1 MIENPVTFAK
11 SLDQGRSPG
20 AGALTPA
27 AFYCVADSRY
37 FLGAVGMLNSLR
49 LLGHDEP
56 IFVLDCGLT
65 DDERR
70 MLAPHATVVPA
81 PGDSPPWLLK
91 AAAPLNHPADAIVL
105 IDTDLIVTRPLTTL
119 IRNPSGAKVVA
130 FRNKSDRFF
139 SAWGELLGLGKARPR
154 PYVSSSL
161 VFLHGEAGS
170 AVLALMDRL
179 RSRVDFQRT
188 FWRDNDLEY
197 PFLLGDQ
204 DLLNAILATRLDPGE
219 VVELEARLEAVP
231 PFAGLRVRDEE
242 ALMCSYEDGVEPYVL
257 HHFLTKPWLEPTMG
271 GVYTQLLL
279 RLLLGPDVAIRVPER
294 DLPLHLQPGVIA
306 GAKRWYRGPF
316 SAGVRTVRERLRRAG
331 GPVES

>member
-1 MIENPVTFAK
+1 VTDAK
-11 SLDQGRSPG
+11 RLDEGRAPG
-20 AGALTPA
+20 AGATSPA

-49 LLGHDEP
+49 RVGHDEP

-65 DDERR
+65 EGERK
-70 MLAPHATVVPA
+70 MLAPHATMVPA
-81 PGDSPPWLLK
+81 PNDSPPWLLK
-91 AAAPLNHPADAIVL
+91 ATAPLNHPAEVIVL
-105 IDTDLIVTRPLTTL
+105 IDTDLIVTRPLTEL
-119 IRNPSGAKVVA
+119 IHEPAGPQVVA

-139 SAWGELLGLGKARPR
+139 SAWGELPGLGEARPR

-161 VFLHGEAGS
+161 VLLRGAVGS
-170 AVLALMDRL
+170 EVLLLMDGL

-188 FWRDNDLEY
+188 FWRDNDPQY

-204 DLLNAILATRLDPGE
+204 DLLNAILATRLDPGQ

-231 PFAGLRVRDEE
+231 PFAGLRVLDEE
-242 ALMCSYEDGVEPYVL
+242 ALECSYEDGVEPYVL

-271 GVYTQLLL
+271 GVYTQLFL
-279 RLLLGPDVAIRVPER
+279 RLLLGPDVAIRVPQR

-306 GAKRWYRGPF
+306 GARRWYRGPF
-316 SAGVRTVRERLRRAG
+316 SAGVRMVRDRVKRAG
-331 GPVES
+331 RLVED

>member
-1 MIENPVTFAK
+1 VTEAK
-11 SLDQGRSPG
+11 SLDEGRAPG
-20 AGALTPA
+20 AGVPPA

-49 LLGHDEP
+49 LVGHDEP

-65 DDERR
+65 DRQR
-70 MLAPHATVVPA
+70 SMLAPHATVVPA
-81 PGDSPPWLLK
+81 PNDSPPWLLK
-91 AAAPLNHPADAIVL
+91 TAAPLMHPAAMIVL
-105 IDTDLIVTRPLTTL
+105 IDTDLIVTRPLTPL
-119 IRNPSGAKVVA
+119 IHNADGAEVVA
-130 FRNKSDRFF
+130 FRNRSDRFF
-139 SAWGELLGLGKARPR
+139 SAWGEHLGLGEARPR

-161 VFLHGEAGS
+161 VFLHGGS
-170 AVLALMDRL
+170 EVLPLMDRL

-188 FWRDNDLEY
+188 FWRQNDPEY

-204 DLLNAILATRLDPGE
+204 DLLNAILAIRLDPGQ

-231 PFAGLRVRDEE
+231 PFAGLSVLDEE
-242 ALMCSYEDGVEPYVL
+242 ALTCSYEDGVVPYVL

-279 RLLLGPDVAIRVPER
+279 RLLLGPDVAIRVHQR

-306 GAKRWYRGPF
+306 GARRWYRGPF
-316 SAGVRTVRERLRRAG
+316 SAGVRAVRDRLKRAG
-331 GPVES
+331 GPVEG